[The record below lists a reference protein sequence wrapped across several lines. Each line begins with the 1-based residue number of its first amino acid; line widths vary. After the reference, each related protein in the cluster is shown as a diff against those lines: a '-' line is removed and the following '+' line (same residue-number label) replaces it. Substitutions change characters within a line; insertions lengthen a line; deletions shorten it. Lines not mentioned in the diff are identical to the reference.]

1 VAAILLNQM
10 GEPLIFEA
18 NGGLGVGICPWMK
31 FLERKWFNQYDM
43 YPIC

>member
-1 VAAILLNQM
+1 MVRKLIHLDHVAAVLLNQM

-31 FLERKWFNQYDM
+31 FL
-43 YPIC
+43 